1 MFDKFTKYKMMMTV
15 DKSFRYNWLQGH
27 NLVASAPDLENLKR
41 VTSYRNLNR
50 INFNSEDSLVGS
62 FRDLMTGG
70 EEIDSNVV
78 LIPIERYYPG
88 EVLTKQKRDKC
99 LQQIDKLDGSEL
111 YEFAYKG
118 LILLSNCSELYPNVS
133 AVLHLLTD

>member
-27 NLVASAPDLENLKR
+27 NIVAFAPYLENLKR

-50 INFNSEDSLVGS
+50 INFNSEDSLEGS

-88 EVLTKQKRDKC
+88 EVLAKQKRDKC

-111 YEFAYKG
+111 YTSSF
-118 LILLSNCSELYPNVS
+118 N
-133 AVLHLLTD
+133 